1 MADTQKTIQEMRNS
15 PAYEASQIALR
26 NNAQNLVSQNL
37 SAGVTPPK
45 FKIAGF
51 SGMQN
56 QGFDQA
62 KSGIGVYKPYLESG
76 DAAIQGGMN
85 AITGAALPIM
95 ENAYGYA
102 GDQQGRYDSYR
113 DDSLSQYGNAV
124 SGGQG
129 YIDQGAAGLQ
139 GTGAAFDPTTTSQ
152 FMNPY
157 ETGAVQQALADLQRQ
172 GDIQAMQGNAAA
184 VGAGAFG
191 GARSGVQSAEM
202 NRNLLDAQSRTA
214 GNMRMAGYQNAQ
226 QAAQAAFEASQG
238 RRIQGAGM
246 LANMGTAY
254 GNLGNQTAQGIGNLG
269 VNFGNLDIANTN
281 QMANIG
287 QATAGIGGQLANMG
301 VQRANHGDMAS
312 TLNLRDVNTLM
323 TLGGQQQ
330 GQQQNILTAQKMN
343 EENAQNYPYRNYSW
357 LSDIYKNNPGST
369 QNITTQSTSGASP
382 FQSIAGYGLGAVTA
396 GAAASKAG
404 LFE

>member
-1 MADTQKTIQEMRNS
+1 MANETTTTIQSES
-15 PAYEASQIALR
+15 PALEAKKIALI
-26 NNAQNLVSQNL
+26 NNAQNLVNQNL
-37 SAGVTPPK
+37 KAGVTPADYNV
-45 FKIAGF
+45 AGF

-56 QGFDQA
+56 QGFNLA
-62 KSGIGVYKPYLESG
+62 ESGIGAFKPYLESG
-76 DAAIQGGMN
+76 NAAIQGGMN

-157 ETGAVQQALADLQRQ
+157 ETRAVQQALADLQRQ

-287 QATAGIGGQLANMG
+287 ATTAGIGGQLANIG
-301 VQRANHGDMAS
+301 VQQAGLGELTAKLNAN
-312 TLNLRDVNTLM
+312 DVNTLM

-330 GQQQNILTAQKMN
+330 NQQQNILNTNTAN
-343 EENAQNYPYRNYSW
+343 EQANQNYPYTQYSF
-357 LSDIYKNNPGST
+357 LSDIYRSNPGPVSSVQTSNSPSAST
-369 QNITTQSTSGASP
+369 FQN
-382 FQSIAGYGLGAVTA
+382 IAGYGLGALTAAA
-396 GAAASKAG
+396 GAKKAN
-404 LFE
+404 LF

>member
-1 MADTQKTIQEMRNS
+1 MANETTTTIQSES
-15 PAYEASQIALR
+15 PALEARKLALI
-26 NNAQNLVSQNL
+26 NNAQNLVTQNL
-37 SAGVTPPK
+37 GAGVTPADYNV
-45 FKIAGF
+45 AGF

-56 QGFDQA
+56 QGFNLGQ
-62 KSGIGVYKPYLESG
+62 SGIGAYAPYLQSG

-85 AITGAALPIM
+85 AVTGAALPIM
-95 ENAYGYA
+95 ENAYGFSD
-102 GDQQGRYDSYR
+102 DQQGRYDPYR
-113 DDSLSQYGNAV
+113 DQARTQYGDAA

-139 GTGAAFDPTTTSQ
+139 GTGAAFDPNTTSE
-152 FMNPY
+152 FMNPF
-157 ETGAVQQALADLQRQ
+157 ETQAVQQALADLQRQ

-238 RRIQGAGM
+238 RRMQGAGM

-269 VNFGNLDIANTN
+269 VNYGNLDIANTN

-301 VQRANHGDMAS
+301 VQRANLGDMAS
-312 TLNLRDVNTLM
+312 RLNLGDVNTLM

-330 GQQQNILTAQKMN
+330 GQQQNTLTAQKMN

-404 LFE
+404 LFG

>member
-1 MADTQKTIQEMRNS
+1 MPNETTTTIQSES
-15 PAYEASQIALR
+15 PALEAKKIALI
-26 NNAQNLVSQNL
+26 NNAQNLVNQNL
-37 SAGVTPPK
+37 TAGVTPADYNV
-45 FKIAGF
+45 AGF

-56 QGFDQA
+56 KGFNLA
-62 KSGIGVYKPYLESG
+62 ESGIGAFKPYLESG
-76 DAAIQGGMN
+76 NASIQGGMN

-102 GDQQGRYDSYR
+102 GDQQGKYDSYR
-113 DDSLSQYGNAV
+113 DDAISQYGNAV

-129 YIDQGAAGLQ
+129 YIDDGAAGLQ

-152 FMNPY
+152 FMNPF
-157 ETGAVQQALADLQRQ
+157 ETQAVQQALADLQRQ

-214 GNMRMAGYQNAQ
+214 GNMRMAGYNNAL

-238 RRIQGAGM
+238 RRITGAGM

-254 GNLGNQTAQGIGNLG
+254 GNLGNSTAQGIANTGINY
-269 VNFGNLDIANTN
+269 GNLDIANTN

-287 QATAGIGGQLANMG
+287 ATTAGIGGQLANMG
-301 VQRANHGDMAS
+301 VQQAGLGELTAKLNAN
-312 TLNLRDVNTLM
+312 DVNTLM

-330 GQQQNILTAQKMN
+330 NQQQNILNTNTAN
-343 EENAQNYPYRNYSW
+343 EQANQNYPYTQYSF
-357 LSDIYKNNPGST
+357 LSDVYRSNPGP
-369 QNITTQSTSGASP
+369 STSVQTTNSPSAST
-382 FQSIAGYGLGAVTA
+382 FQNIAGYGLGALTA
-396 GAAASKAG
+396 GAAAKKAN
-404 LFE
+404 LF

>member
-157 ETGAVQQALADLQRQ
+157 ETQAVQQALADLQRQ

-301 VQRANHGDMAS
+301 VQRANLGDMAS
-312 TLNLRDVNTLM
+312 TLNLRDTNTLM

-396 GAAASKAG
+396 AAGARQAG
-404 LFE
+404 LFG

>member
-1 MADTQKTIQEMRNS
+1 MPNETTTTIQSES
-15 PAYEASQIALR
+15 PALEAKKVALI
-26 NNAQNLVSQNL
+26 NNAQNLVNQNL
-37 SAGVTPPK
+37 TAGVTPADYNV
-45 FKIAGF
+45 AGF

-56 QGFDQA
+56 QGFNLG
-62 KSGIGVYKPYLESG
+62 KSGIGAYAPYLQSG

-85 AITGAALPIM
+85 AVTGAALPIM
-95 ENAYGYA
+95 ENAYGLSE
-102 GDQQGRYDSYR
+102 DQQGRYDPYR
-113 DDSLSQYGNAV
+113 DQAMSQYGNAV

-238 RRIQGAGM
+238 RQMQGAGM

-254 GNLGNQTAQGIGNLG
+254 GNLGNQSAQGIANTGINY
-269 VNFGNLDIANTN
+269 GNLDIANTN

-287 QATAGIGGQLANMG
+287 ASTAGIGGQLANMG
-301 VQRANHGDMAS
+301 VQKAGLGELTS
-312 TLNLRDVNTLM
+312 KLNSNDLNTLM
-323 TLGGQQQ
+323 TLGGMQQT
-330 GQQQNILTAQKMN
+330 QQQNINNTNTQNMQAN
-343 EENAQNYPYRNYSW
+343 QNYPYTAYSY
-357 LSDIYKNNPGST
+357 LSDIYRNNPGPVSSVQTTST
-369 QNITTQSTSGASP
+369 PPTSAGQTLMGLGVSGA
-382 FQSIAGYGLGAVTA
+382 ATY
-396 GAAASKAG
+396 AG
-404 LFE
+404 LKNAGGLFG

>member
-1 MADTQKTIQEMRNS
+1 MAETQKTIQEMRNS

-157 ETGAVQQALADLQRQ
+157 ETQAVQQALADLQRQ

-238 RRIQGAGM
+238 RRMQGAGM

-254 GNLGNQTAQGIGNLG
+254 GNLGNPTAQGIGNLG

-301 VQRANHGDMAS
+301 VQRANLGDMAS
-312 TLNLRDVNTLM
+312 TLNLRDTNTLM

-396 GAAASKAG
+396 AAGARQAG
-404 LFE
+404 LFG

>member
-1 MADTQKTIQEMRNS
+1 MANETTTTIQSES
-15 PAYEASQIALR
+15 PALEARKLALI
-26 NNAQNLVSQNL
+26 NNAQNLVTQNL
-37 SAGVTPPK
+37 GAGVTPADYNV
-45 FKIAGF
+45 AGF

-56 QGFDQA
+56 QGFNLGQ
-62 KSGIGVYKPYLESG
+62 SGIGAYAPYLQSG

-85 AITGAALPIM
+85 AVTGAALPIM
-95 ENAYGYA
+95 ENAYGLSD
-102 GDQQGRYDSYR
+102 DQQGRYDPYR
-113 DDSLSQYGNAV
+113 DQARTQYGDAA

-139 GTGAAFDPTTTSQ
+139 GTGAAFDPNTTSE
-152 FMNPY
+152 FMNPF
-157 ETGAVQQALADLQRQ
+157 ETQAVQQALADLQRQ

-238 RRIQGAGM
+238 RRMQGAGM

-301 VQRANHGDMAS
+301 VQRANLGDMAS
-312 TLNLRDVNTLM
+312 TLNLRDTNTLM

-330 GQQQNILTAQKMN
+330 GQQQNTLTAQKMN

-404 LFE
+404 LFG

>member
-1 MADTQKTIQEMRNS
+1 MANETTKQIQEMRNS
-15 PAYEASQIALR
+15 PAYEADQIALR
-26 NNAQNLVSQNL
+26 NNARNLVNQNLG
-37 SAGVTPPK
+37 AGVTPSK
-45 FKIAGF
+45 YKISGF

-56 QGFDQA
+56 QGFDLA
-62 KSGIGVYKPYLESG
+62 KSGIGVYQPYLESG
-76 DAAIQGGMN
+76 DASIQGGMN

-214 GNMRMAGYQNAQ
+214 GNMRMAGYNNALQ
-226 QAAQAAFEASQG
+226 SAQAAFEASQG
-238 RRIQGAGM
+238 RRMQGAGM

-287 QATAGIGGQLANMG
+287 QASAGIGGQLANMG
-301 VQRANHGDMAS
+301 VQRANLGDMFS

-330 GQQQNILTAQKMN
+330 KLDQNINDARRIN
-343 EENAQNYPYRNYSW
+343 EENAQNYPYRNFSW
-357 LSDIYKNNPGST
+357 LGDVYKSNPGST
-369 QNITTQSTSGASP
+369 QNITTQTTSGASP
-382 FQSIAGYGLGAVTA
+382 FQEIAGYGLGALTAAA
-396 GAAASKAG
+396 GARQAN
-404 LFE
+404 LF

>member
-1 MADTQKTIQEMRNS
+1 MANETTTTIQSES
-15 PAYEASQIALR
+15 PALEARKLALI
-26 NNAQNLVSQNL
+26 NNAQNLVTQNL
-37 SAGVTPPK
+37 GAGVTPADYNV
-45 FKIAGF
+45 AGF
-51 SGMQN
+51 SNLQN
-56 QGFDQA
+56 QGFNLGQ
-62 KSGIGVYKPYLESG
+62 SGIGAYAPYLQSG

-85 AITGAALPIM
+85 AVTGAALPIM
-95 ENAYGYA
+95 ENAYGFSD
-102 GDQQGRYDSYR
+102 DQQGRYDPYR
-113 DDSLSQYGNAV
+113 DQARTQYGDAA

-139 GTGAAFDPTTTSQ
+139 GTGAAFDPNTTSE
-152 FMNPY
+152 FMNPF
-157 ETGAVQQALADLQRQ
+157 ETQAVQQALADLQRQ

-238 RRIQGAGM
+238 RKMQGAGM

-254 GNLGNQTAQGIGNLG
+254 GNLGNPTAQGIGNLG

-287 QATAGIGGQLANMG
+287 ATTAGIGGQLANMG
-301 VQRANHGDMAS
+301 VQQAGLGELTS
-312 TLNLRDVNTLM
+312 KLNSNDLSTLM

-330 GQQQNILTAQKMN
+330 NQRQNILNTNTAN
-343 EENAQNYPYRNYSW
+343 EQANQNYPYTQYSF
-357 LSDIYKNNPGST
+357 LSDIYRSNPGPVSSVQTSNSPSAST
-369 QNITTQSTSGASP
+369 FQN
-382 FQSIAGYGLGAVTA
+382 IAGYGLGALTAAA
-396 GAAASKAG
+396 GAKKAN
-404 LFE
+404 LF

>member
-1 MADTQKTIQEMRNS
+1 MAETQKTIQEMRNS

-157 ETGAVQQALADLQRQ
+157 ETQAVQQALADLQRQ

-238 RRIQGAGM
+238 RQMQGAGM

-254 GNLGNQTAQGIGNLG
+254 GNLGNQSAQGIGNLG
-269 VNFGNLDIANTN
+269 VNYGNLDIANTN

-287 QATAGIGGQLANMG
+287 ASTAGIGGQLANMG
-301 VQRANHGDMAS
+301 VQQAGLGELTS
-312 TLNLRDVNTLM
+312 KLNSNDLSTLM

-330 GQQQNILTAQKMN
+330 NQRQNILNTNTAN
-343 EENAQNYPYRNYSW
+343 EQANQNYPYTQYSF
-357 LSDIYKNNPGST
+357 LSDIYRSNPGPVSSVQTSNSPSAST
-369 QNITTQSTSGASP
+369 FQN
-382 FQSIAGYGLGAVTA
+382 IAGYGLGALTAAA
-396 GAAASKAG
+396 GAKKAN
-404 LFE
+404 LF